1 MTLRSHAWLSGL
13 LPAVVGS
20 QLAYAQPETDVFR
33 WDAPSGE
40 CPSEAAVLDG
50 LEQKL
55 DVSLA
60 DLREREVFFIARIRS
75 GEGARWELRLYYL
88 TKAGRRERTIED
100 DDCQALAE
108 QAMLLAA
115 LAIEAPVDR
124 LTETPVDVPVD
135 NTIDMPVDVPAD
147 NTIDVPAD
155 RTSSTIAIDT
165 PPEARR
171 KHAPPLRTS
180 LPISLG
186 TTLGEVA
193 PVAPALRL
201 GVDLGWG
208 RGRLSL
214 AAHYAAAVVPLV
226 VGGEQV
232 HLHDALLLARGCYV
246 ARPHVRL
253 ELPLCAGAEAGVM
266 FDGGGA
272 VSPAGWFALDIAAG
286 LSWVPRPRFALGL
299 IVEPW
304 VTPRSTELVDQK
316 REQVHWQAEQVGM
329 RVMVGGEVRIR

>member
-75 GEGARWELRLYYL
+75 GAGARWELRLYYL

-115 LAIEAPVDR
+115 LAIEAPVER
-124 LTETPVDVPVD
+124 LTETPVDVLVDNTIVEPVD
-135 NTIDMPVDVPAD
+135 NTVVVVEPPAITTASPTTD
-147 NTIDVPAD
+147 
-155 RTSSTIAIDT
+155 S
-165 PPEARR
+165 PPEPPR
-171 KHAPPLRTS
+171 KRAPALRTS
-180 LPISLG
+180 LPVSLG

-201 GVDLGWG
+201 GVNLGWG

-214 AAHYAAAVVPLV
+214 AAQYATAIVPLA
-226 VGGEQV
+226 VGDERV
-232 HLHDALLLARGCYV
+232 RLHDALLLARGCYV
-246 ARPHVRL
+246 GRPHARL
-253 ELPLCAGAEAGVM
+253 ELPLCAGVEVGVIG
-266 FDGGGA
+266 DGGGA
-272 VSPAGWFALDIAAG
+272 ASPAGWFALDIAAG
-286 LSWVPRPRFALGL
+286 LSWLPRPRFALGL
-299 IVEPW
+299 FVEPW
-304 VTPRSTELVDQK
+304 LTPTPITLNDQHLA
-316 REQVHWQAEQVGM
+316 QYWQAQQVGV